1 MHLPEL
7 HGKPR
12 ERPAHIAGFANVLHA
27 IGVIVQPDAVA
38 QAGQI
43 VDAHIPTQVAG
54 AGGETDQAS
63 AERERV
69 RVHIAVGGTVGKDT
83 VPWANGRVARRQVK
97 HQIVVTRRQIPEAVE
112 TATQG
117 RRAAD

>member
-38 QAGQI
+38 QAGRI
-43 VDAHIPTQVAG
+43 VDAHIPTHVAG
-54 AGGETDQAS
+54 AGGETHQAG
-63 AERERV
+63 AERV

-112 TATQG
+112 TATHG